1 MRVAHDEEDFQEESE
16 TILTLRDTS
25 VLDSSDGVLENA
37 AMVAKNKKE
46 AEQKHEKLIKVI
58 SHIHVLVS
66 MKLK

>member
-46 AEQKHEKLIKVI
+46 AEQKHENLIKVI